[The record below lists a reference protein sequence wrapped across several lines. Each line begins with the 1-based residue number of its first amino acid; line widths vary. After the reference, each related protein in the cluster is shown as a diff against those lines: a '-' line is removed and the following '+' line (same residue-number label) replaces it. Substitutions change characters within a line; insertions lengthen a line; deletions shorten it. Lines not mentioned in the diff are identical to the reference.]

1 MLWFMIW
8 PISRTV
14 SDAVYVLEAI
24 VGPDQHD
31 YEATKEAAK
40 FIPSGGYKQFLKLDG
55 LKGKRLGV
63 IRNPFVDSLDKSVY
77 QAFESHLNT
86 LRYHI
91 FISKLLGSKKNEV
104 A

>member
-1 MLWFMIW
+1 MIR

-24 VGPDQHD
+24 VGLDEHD
-31 YEATKEAAK
+31 YEATEEAAK